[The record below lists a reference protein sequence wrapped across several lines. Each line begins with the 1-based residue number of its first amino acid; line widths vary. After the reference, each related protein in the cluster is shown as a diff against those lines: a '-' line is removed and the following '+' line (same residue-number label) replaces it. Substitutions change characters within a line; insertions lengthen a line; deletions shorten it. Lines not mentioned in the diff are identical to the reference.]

1 MFYPQDTMKIWWDA
15 TISLILLV
23 SCFTAPYNLAFD
35 HAQYDVVVYRTLL
48 DAMDILFLLDIFVQF
63 NSALENE
70 NYQII
75 DKRKEI
81 SSIYLKGWFL
91 VDAIA
96 ILRFDWFINT
106 QDSDNDSTGN
116 MNKIIR
122 FTRIGKL
129 YKLVKIVRLIRL
141 IKVIK
146 LQGQILGK
154 IQELFNLG

>member
-1 MFYPQDTMKIWWDA
+1 
-15 TISLILLV
+15 
-23 SCFTAPYNLAFD
+23 
-35 HAQYDVVVYRTLL
+35 
-48 DAMDILFLLDIFVQF
+48 MDILFLLDIFVQF

-81 SSIYLKGWFL
+81 CSIYLKGWFL

-96 ILRFDWFINT
+96 IVRFDWFVGAQN
-106 QDSDNDSTGN
+106 SDNDSTGN

-141 IKVIK
+141 VKVIK

>member
-1 MFYPQDTMKIWWDA
+1 M
-15 TISLILLV
+15 
-23 SCFTAPYNLAFD
+23 
-35 HAQYDVVVYRTLL
+35 
-48 DAMDILFLLDIFVQF
+48 
-63 NSALENE
+63 
-70 NYQII
+70 
-75 DKRKEI
+75 
-81 SSIYLKGWFL
+81 
-91 VDAIA
+91 DAIA